1 MWKCICGNY
10 NTENKCAKCGRL
22 EMSKY
27 QDSVFKWNIS
37 IGRRF
42 NNTIEK
48 SEYIVD
54 IFKIKLYREVNLTKI
69 HIMVMPESFGK
80 FSHRAI
86 TIDAINENKYMND
99 DEIVEK
105 INSWLD
111 DFKKRI
117 GNMHI

>member
-1 MWKCICGNY
+1 
-10 NTENKCAKCGRL
+10 
-22 EMSKY
+22 
-27 QDSVFKWNIS
+27 
-37 IGRRF
+37 
-42 NNTIEK
+42 
-48 SEYIVD
+48 
-54 IFKIKLYREVNLTKI
+54 
-69 HIMVMPESFGK
+69 MVMPEAFGK

-117 GNMHI
+117 GNIHI